1 MPSRPSQFALYN
13 WFPERGADLV
23 HPDDLAAFAAIPPAG
38 LVFGV
43 ESGGAGWV
51 LLDAGQASFR
61 VRPDLLQPL
70 PAPRYW
76 VGEHVRFIK
85 SGVPQRGVVARVGWH
100 FKEAAPMYY
109 VSQDGKRLKKT
120 YHEQDLSPINA
131 ESP

>member
-1 MPSRPSQFALYN
+1 MPPRPSRFALYN
-13 WFPERGADLV
+13 WFPEDGADLV
-23 HPDDLAAFAAIPPAG
+23 HPDDLAAFAAMGPPAT
-38 LVFGV
+38 VFGV
-43 ESGGAGWV
+43 GADAAGWV

-61 VRPDLLQPL
+61 VRADLLRPL

-76 VGEHVRFIK
+76 VGDTVRFIK
-85 SGVPQRGVVARVGWH
+85 SGVPQRGIVARVGWH